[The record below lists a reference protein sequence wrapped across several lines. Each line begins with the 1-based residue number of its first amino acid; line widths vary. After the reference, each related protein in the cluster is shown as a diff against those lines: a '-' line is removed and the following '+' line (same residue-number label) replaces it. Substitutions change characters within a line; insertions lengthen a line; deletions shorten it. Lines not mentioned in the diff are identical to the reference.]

1 MLVGLRVERYQQLF
15 LTILLGDVAY
25 TLDDKHQKCKAAILD
40 FILENILQPDA
51 LPATNNL
58 SARLVEHLEEHDE

>member
-1 MLVGLRVERYQQLF
+1 MLVRVERYQQLF
-15 LTILLGDVAY
+15 LTILVGDVAY
-25 TLDDKHQKCKAAILD
+25 TLDDKHQKFNTAILG

-58 SARLVEHLEEHDE
+58 SARLVEHLEEHGE